1 MCTTQKGGSKGT
13 AVVQHV
19 LCYTTNASHGH
30 LTSIQQ
36 VRVSH
41 PAHGALLQDIVQC
54 TAHHDTAAVNSSHA
68 SIYCTQDVFAC
79 IHQQYRAM
87 LCRCITEFPEVP
99 AVAHLL

>member
-68 SIYCTQDVFAC
+68 SIYCT
-79 IHQQYRAM
+79 
-87 LCRCITEFPEVP
+87 
-99 AVAHLL
+99 